1 MAYSEKLAQRVREA
15 LVTVPNIEE
24 KKMFRGITFMVNE
37 KMCVSVS
44 GDELMCRI
52 DPALQEEVTA
62 KNGCREMI
70 VKGRPMKGFVYVE
83 ESVLKNRRELDYWIK
98 LALDFNSKAKISKK
112 KRKG

>member
-15 LVTVPNIEE
+15 LVTVPNFEE

-52 DPALQEEVTA
+52 DPALQEEVMA